1 MRTLLAASAGAV
13 LLTLTIASL
22 SAQAALIC
30 KDGYLHYGGS
40 GLYANR
46 LEAEASAIEAWRRVR
61 AGNDSDAL
69 RYACRG
75 RPNPRHSQQSQPV
88 PMSLPFL
95 DESEPAGLTR

>member
-1 MRTLLAASAGAV
+1 MEDPQGMRTLLAASAGAV

-61 AGNDSDAL
+61 AGNDSDAFYGT
-69 RYACRG
+69 RVVEGRTRG
-75 RPNPRHSQQSQPV
+75 IVSNRS
-88 PMSLPFL
+88 PF
-95 DESEPAGLTR
+95 R